1 MVRLA
6 TVVVCLSVDL
16 TSQQLLSSSKHG
28 WCVVRTRTQ
37 TSGWS
42 TNIRGRSRYPPQYPC
57 NEAYILKLTQLLNG
71 YTRPLTGLEDSAFVL
86 KKKKK
91 STWVFRTGDFLT
103 TAEKSWGTTLTFF
116 FPTENDRWITNIFSY
131 LLYLVVC
138 HCKLQQRLFP
148 GETQGMQ
155 VNAGKCV
162 NRAVHPSL
170 TCRCYNI
177 NVLKY
182 RHTCP
187 LIGRRGGGIF
197 AERRR

>member
-42 TNIRGRSRYPPQYPC
+42 TNIRGRSRYSPQYPC
-57 NEAYILKLTQLLNG
+57 NEAYILKLTQPLNG
-71 YTRPLTGLEDSAFVL
+71 YTTPYRVGGQRLRI
-86 KKKKK
+86 KKKIDLRVSNRWLPNHGRKVLGGY
-91 STWVFRTGDFLT
+91 SYIF
-103 TAEKSWGTTLTFF
+103 S
-116 FPTENDRWITNIFSY
+116 PTENDRWITNIFSY

>member
-6 TVVVCLSVDL
+6 TVVVCLCVDL

-37 TSGWS
+37 PSGWS

-57 NEAYILKLTQLLNG
+57 NEAYILKLTQLLKG
-71 YTRPLTGLEDSAFVL
+71 YTRPLTGLDDSAFVL
-86 KKKKK
+86 KKKKIDLRVSNRWLPNHGRK
-91 STWVFRTGDFLT
+91 VLGDY
-103 TAEKSWGTTLTFF
+103 SYIF

-182 RHTCP
+182 RHACP